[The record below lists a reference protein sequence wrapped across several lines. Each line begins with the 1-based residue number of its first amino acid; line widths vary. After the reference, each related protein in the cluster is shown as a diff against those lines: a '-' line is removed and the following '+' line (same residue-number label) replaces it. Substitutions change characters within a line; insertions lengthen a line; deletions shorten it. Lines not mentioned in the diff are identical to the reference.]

1 MVKCFL
7 IEKLHQAELKWRFEW
22 RSGHRNLWGSQL
34 DASLNTEITILQ
46 SLDFRKWYPL
56 TRFSPVGWM
65 YRYYEY
71 IIYVLFIV
79 LQSTRI
85 YRFTAIHMII
95 ITCVSVS
102 KMQIRYNVVR
112 WKHLQT
118 DCSLPGP
125 KIKQR
130 MSGYPC
136 HWWSLLI
143 ALFRWKEGEL
153 CPVGSWSS

>member
-1 MVKCFL
+1 MVTFFDRKTPPSRT
-7 IEKLHQAELKWRFEW
+7 KWRFKW
-22 RSGHRNLWGSQL
+22 RFGHRNLWGSQL

-46 SLDFRKWYPL
+46 SLDFRKWYLL
-56 TRFSPVGWM
+56 TRFSPVMWM

-79 LQSTRI
+79 LQSIRI
-85 YRFTAIHMII
+85 YRFTAIHVII

-102 KMQIRYNVVR
+102 KMQIRYNVVH